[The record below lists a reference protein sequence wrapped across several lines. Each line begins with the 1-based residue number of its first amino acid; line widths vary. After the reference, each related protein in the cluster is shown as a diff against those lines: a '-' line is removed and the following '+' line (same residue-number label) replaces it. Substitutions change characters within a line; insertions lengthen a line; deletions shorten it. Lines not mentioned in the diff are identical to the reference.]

1 MSDLSEP
8 RVRCPGCGKLAP
20 AMKYCIYCGAKMPE
34 SSPSTVKPSQPT
46 TLPPLPPT
54 IPPPAYGSPRVTASP
69 PTVTVK
75 DEITSL
81 MSGIEALYERK
92 LALLNLF
99 RSGEVSEG
107 VFRKLYNEYDGRLS
121 SFLKARETKLAE
133 LKDRLEEKTKRL
145 SEISMKLE
153 ELEVRHKVG
162 EVDSSLYTQ
171 HADSLRAEERD
182 IIEVS
187 KTLKTSINNL
197 ENLLSNKRPSQI
209 RDLEN
214 KLSACL
220 SDLEKLVNEGKVT
233 EETFNAVKPDVEKT
247 LAFFDSLIK
256 EVKEKDRTLREQL
269 ETLQTRYKLN
279 ELSIEEF
286 ERKKHE
292 IQTEID
298 KIWA

>member
-34 SSPSTVKPSQPT
+34 TPSTVKPPQPT

-54 IPPPAYGSPRVTASP
+54 IPPPAYGSPRITVTP

-75 DEITSL
+75 DEIASL
-81 MSGIEALYERK
+81 MSGIEALHERK
-92 LALLNLF
+92 IALLDLF

-107 VFRKLYNEYDGRLS
+107 VFRKLYNEYDGKLA

-162 EVDSSLYTQ
+162 EVDSALYTQ

-182 IIEVS
+182 IIETS
-187 KTLKTSINNL
+187 KMLKTSINSL
-197 ENLLSNKRPSQI
+197 ENLLSNKKPSQI

-214 KLSACL
+214 KLNACL
-220 SDLEKLVNEGKVT
+220 SDLEKLVSEGKIT
-233 EETFNAVKPDVEKT
+233 EETFNAVKPDIEET
-247 LAFFDSLIK
+247 LAFFNSLIK

-269 ETLQTRYKLN
+269 ETLQTRYKLS
-279 ELSIEEF
+279 ELSIEEY

-298 KIWA
+298 KLWA